1 MFCFEVDHICFKD
14 YLISCCMFFFPGFYY
29 LTFAFLMLYSFSL
42 CAQSAEKRITNQSF
56 SIISYS
62 NNIEISEKLS
72 LLNDIQ
78 ERSFIRPFKQSQF
91 SIRSQINYNFSEKWN
106 ATAGAA
112 YYLSSPSDPYTL
124 SKLVVPEIRMNQD
137 LNYKQKYRTFGLGH
151 RFRMEERFINKSIND
166 SLIVGFKFRERLS
179 YSISFEYYLLR
190 KNPDHNLTIKASDG
204 ISIYTNKMFD
214 QNRFYTGLN
223 YQIEKNIS
231 LELGYIKTFQQLSSG
246 GRYYNRDMASL
257 IVSHK
262 IKKKNQ
268 ANKVR

>member
-1 MFCFEVDHICFKD
+1 M
-14 YLISCCMFFFPGFYY
+14 LRYY
-29 LTFAFLMLYSFSL
+29 LCSSVLLFLSPSL
-42 CAQSAEKRITNQSF
+42 SGQTAEKKITNQSF
-56 SIISYS
+56 SIISYA
-62 NNIEISEKLS
+62 NTIEISAKLD

-91 SIRSQINYNFSEKWN
+91 SIRTQLNYSFSKKWN
-106 ATAGAA
+106 ALVGAA
-112 YYLSSPSDPYTL
+112 YYLSSPSDPYSL

-179 YSISFEYYLLR
+179 YSISFEYYLLKKR
-190 KNPDHNLTIKASDG
+190 PVHNLTIKASDG
-204 ISIYTNKMFD
+204 ISVYTNKKFD

-223 YQIEKNIS
+223 YQIEKSIS
-231 LELGYIKTFQQLSSG
+231 LELGYIKTFQQVSSG

-262 IKKKNQ
+262 INKKIPV
-268 ANKVR
+268 NKKDR